1 MPKLTINGQAV
12 EVPQGVTLLQA
23 LRQAGESVPTL
34 CHWEGLPPYGACRL
48 CLVDVSHPEAGGT
61 PSEAAV
67 VAACTYPAEEGLIVE
82 TAGPRAAAVRRMMFE
97 FMLAR
102 CPSSAVIREMAAE
115 AGVTQTRFSTNGD
128 SSELCILCGL
138 CVRVCR
144 DLVGAA
150 AISFIDRGADR
161 LVGAP
166 FQLQS
171 EACIG
176 CAACA
181 AVCPTGAVRIEDV
194 AGQRLLHTWNT
205 TVLLQTCPSC
215 GEPYAPEP
223 MAFLKEQVPVSAELW
238 GLCPRCRRQAT
249 IDQLAVV
256 RSADM

>member
-1 MPKLTINGQAV
+1 VPKLTINGRAV
-12 EVPQGVTLLQA
+12 EAPQGLTLLGA
-23 LRQAGESVPTL
+23 IRQAGEYVPTL

-48 CLVDVSHPEAGGT
+48 CLVEVSRPGAGD
-61 PSEAAV
+61 PAPQASV
-67 VAACTYPAEEGLIVE
+67 VAACTCPVEEGLVIE
-82 TAGPRAAAVRRMMFE
+82 TDGPRATAVRRMMFE

-102 CPSSAVIREMAAE
+102 CPNSAVIQDLAAE
-115 AGVTQTRFSTNGD
+115 ARVTQTRFSANGD

-138 CVRVCR
+138 CIRVCR

-161 LVGAP
+161 VVGAP

-194 AGQRLLHTWNT
+194 DGQRLLHTWNT
-205 TVLLQTCPSC
+205 TVPLHVCPRC

-238 GLCPRCRRQAT
+238 GLCPKCRRQAT
-249 IDQLAVV
+249 IDQLAIV
-256 RSADM
+256 RDADM